1 MEFFFAIIL
10 IILTRMQAEITLNHI
25 LRLVRLFLMENQYLL
40 CEEIQGQ
47 MMFRYGT
54 LIKETVYLY
63 QLNNMIHS
71 AVLLNIQRKKMEM
84 LKNSFQICYK
94 LGVLYLKIMFI
105 LIFKMFLNRKM
116 LILIFRMINYGS
128 LSWHK
133 GND

>member
-128 LSWHK
+128 LS
-133 GND
+133 